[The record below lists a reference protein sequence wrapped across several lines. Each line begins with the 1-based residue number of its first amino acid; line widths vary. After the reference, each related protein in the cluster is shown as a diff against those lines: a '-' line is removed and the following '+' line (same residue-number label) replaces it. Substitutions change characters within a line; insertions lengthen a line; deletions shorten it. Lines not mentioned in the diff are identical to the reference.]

1 MELEKAHTI
10 TPGFIKTAFDMYQ
23 MMKDSGITLMYE
35 GEISQ
40 NITKAFTSM
49 AESDMKKEEE
59 DESIQ
64 QRVYHVMVECL
75 QNIGKHADKITDEQG
90 KEFGN
95 GMFLVQKE
103 KEKYSITT
111 GNAVE
116 KEKAISLKEHLDK
129 INSLDNDGLKK
140 LYKEILST
148 GKLSD
153 KAGAGLGFVDIA
165 KKTKQKFGY
174 HFLPI
179 NEDIT
184 FFILKITVPRT

>member
-1 MELEKAHTI
+1 MELENSNMI
-10 TPGFIKTAFDMYQ
+10 TPVFIKTAFDMYQ

-49 AESDMKKEEE
+49 AESDMQKDEEE
-59 DESIQ
+59 ESIQ

-75 QNIGKHADKITDEQG
+75 QNIGKHGDKITNEEGD
-90 KEFGN
+90 EFGN

-103 KEKYSITT
+103 KKKYSITT

-116 KEKAISLKEHLDK
+116 KTKAIDLKEYLDK
-129 INSLDNDGLKK
+129 INSLDEIGLKK

-148 GKLSD
+148 GRLSE

-165 KKTKQKFGY
+165 KKTKQKFDY

-179 NEDIT
+179 DKDIV
-184 FFILKITVPRT
+184 FFILKITVPRI

>member
-1 MELEKAHTI
+1 MEMEKVHNI
-10 TPGFIKTAFDMYQ
+10 TPDFIRTAFDMYQ
-23 MMKDSGITLMYE
+23 MMKDSNITLMYE

-40 NITKAFTSM
+40 NITKAFTTM
-49 AESDMKKEEE
+49 AESDMRKEEE

-95 GMFLVQKE
+95 GMFLVQRE

-116 KEKAISLKEHLDK
+116 KEKAVSLKEYLDK

-179 NEDIT
+179 NESIT

>member
-1 MELEKAHTI
+1 MELENSNTI
-10 TPGFIKTAFDMYQ
+10 TPVFIKTAFDMYQ

-49 AESDMKKEEE
+49 AESDMQKDEEE
-59 DESIQ
+59 ESIQ

-75 QNIGKHADKITDEQG
+75 QNIGKHGDKITNEEGD
-90 KEFGN
+90 EFGN

-103 KEKYSITT
+103 KKKYSITT

-116 KEKAISLKEHLDK
+116 KTKAIDLKEYLDK
-129 INSLDNDGLKK
+129 INSLDEIGLKK

-148 GKLSD
+148 GRLSE

-165 KKTKQKFGY
+165 KKTKQKFDY

-179 NEDIT
+179 DKDIV
-184 FFILKITVPRT
+184 FFILKITVPRI